1 VCVPDFFRNSSD
13 PPMRNYTNAKQTD
26 EAQTDTHPAPESDLM
41 VEDSAPS
48 EGDAVA
54 AVVEEAELLHA
65 SVKIGSVAQIVVAF
79 IAVIGLIY
87 LLKLVLVTILL
98 WC

>member
-1 VCVPDFFRNSSD
+1 MRKNNNS
-13 PPMRNYTNAKQTD
+13 KQMD
-26 EAQTDTHPAPESDLM
+26 EAQMGTHPSPESDLM
-41 VEDSAPS
+41 VEDGAPA

-54 AVVEEAELLHA
+54 AITEEAEPLHP

-87 LLKLVLVTILL
+87 LLKLVLVTILAAVL
-98 WC
+98 MAFRS